1 MTISNN
7 KLLVGAAGAGG
18 GAGLDVDEVFNITL
32 YNGNNTTNNIV
43 NGIDFSGEGGMLWI
57 KNRTDGG
64 GPHTIYDTVRG
75 NNSGLRTNTN
85 GSAETGTNNSQDLTA
100 FNNNGFSL
108 GTGWAEN
115 VNYSNKPYC
124 AWSFRK
130 AENFF
135 DVQTYT
141 GSGENGQTI
150 NHDLGVAPG
159 MVWVKSL
166 ESASWYVY
174 HRSLG
179 SGEHLKLNN
188 TSEVST
194 DSNYEIGKTTAS
206 ATQFSID
213 TGSDIDYNGHTY
225 VAYFFAHNND
235 DGGFGPNG
243 DQDIIKCGKYTGDG
257 GAGTTFIDLGFEPQ
271 FLFIRG
277 ISSAD
282 NWYLVDSMR
291 GLGSHDNVSND
302 VNLYVN
308 EPNAESAIGL
318 MDLTATG
325 FKTTLYGNANV
336 NGREYIYMAIR
347 RGPLATPDDTTKV
360 FDVEIGGSSVADKAL
375 ATTTGFPVDMFI
387 HFDNYSSGGEAF
399 VVDRMRGRS
408 AQVRTQ
414 VTNAEGTYSTNNP
427 SLDSNS
433 GLINRSG
440 SSQNLSGGVY
450 WSWKRAPGFFDVV
463 AYKGTGSARTIAH
476 NLGVA
481 PEMMWVKNRDNADD
495 WAVYYGD
502 NTDYLNL
509 NDGGST
515 ADSASRW
522 NDTSP
527 TSSVFTVGTDHSVN
541 ASGERYISYH
551 FATLEGIS
559 KVGSYTGNGNSSGPT
574 VDCGFSGGPKFVLIK
589 RATGGSNDNWI
600 VFDTER
606 GLSAG
611 NDYYLALDIGDAQFS
626 NVDWID
632 PSNAGFQVV
641 QTNSG
646 VNADGDTYIFY
657 AIAA

>member
-150 NHDLGVAPG
+150 NHNLGVAPG